1 VSGLVGFRRTRT
13 SHRWLGNVVLFVV
26 SLGVT
31 CALGELMVRV
41 LLPQQLIIKRPDI
54 WQGADRLGWAH
65 RPNVS
70 VELNTGERTVLFVTD
85 HDGYRVGR
93 SGRVAGHRQILLLGD
108 SFVEAA
114 QVDYE
119 DSLAGLLETRLSR
132 RFGTAVAIR
141 NTGVGGWDPPQ
152 YLLQARLALS
162 REPFD
167 LILVVVFLG
176 NDVVSR
182 RTEDLL
188 PRLPTEVHEF
198 RFPQKASYSEIRDTM
213 LYPLNDVL
221 EVRSHLFILLKTRLA
236 VVLMR
241 LGLSADDFPEV
252 FYRSEATSPR
262 WEITADIIAEIAHLG
277 EQSSTPTLIVL
288 LPTVFQVE
296 HEIFEEYLRGF
307 GIDRSRVDL
316 QQPDMILGAALRA
329 RGLTVVDLLPI
340 LREAHGRGAISYG
353 RIDRHLSAEGHSVIA
368 QHLEPI
374 VATHL
379 RRRGSASPAPR

>member
-1 VSGLVGFRRTRT
+1 
-13 SHRWLGNVVLFVV
+13 LGNVVLLLI
-26 SLGVT
+26 SLGMT
-31 CALGELMVRV
+31 CALGESMVRL

-54 WQGADRLGWAH
+54 WEGVDRVGWAH
-65 RPNVS
+65 RPNVR

-85 HDGYRVGR
+85 HEGYRVGR
-93 SGRVAGHRQILLLGD
+93 FGRVAGHSRILLLGD

-114 QVDYE
+114 QVEYE
-119 DSLAGLLETRLSR
+119 DSLAGLLESRLSR
-132 RFGTAVAIR
+132 RLGTPVAIR

-152 YLLQARLALS
+152 YLLQAKLALS
-162 REPFD
+162 RESFD
-167 LILVVVFLG
+167 LMLVVVFLG
-176 NDVVSR
+176 NDVVHR
-182 RTEDLL
+182 RTEYFP

-198 RFPQKASYSEIRDTM
+198 RLPRTARYSEIKDAM
-213 LYPLNDVL
+213 LYPLNDLL

-241 LGLSADDFPEV
+241 LGLSADEFPEV

-262 WEITADIIAEIAHLG
+262 WEVTADIIAEIAHLG

-296 HEIFEEYLRGF
+296 RETFEEYLRGF
-307 GIDRSRVDL
+307 GIDRRRVDL
-316 QQPDMILGAALRA
+316 EQPDLILGAALRA

-340 LREAHGRGAISYG
+340 LREAHERGATLYG
-353 RIDRHLSAEGHSVIA
+353 TIDRHLSNEGHSVIA

-379 RRRGSASPAPR
+379 RRRRSASPAPR